1 MSATI
6 HYEAGFAAG
15 GGPGVELPKVD
26 PVILTDETA
35 AVMAL
40 AYSWELSAWVIV
52 DSQGSVYAQAEN
64 PAELADWLMDYAA
77 ELGDMH
83 ERGELA

>member
-1 MSATI
+1 MTATI

-15 GGPGVELPKVD
+15 GGPGATLPTVD

-40 AYSWELSAWVIV
+40 AYSWERSTWVIV
-52 DSQGSVYAQAEN
+52 DSQGQVYAEAAN
-64 PAELADWLMDYAA
+64 PADLADWLMDYAA